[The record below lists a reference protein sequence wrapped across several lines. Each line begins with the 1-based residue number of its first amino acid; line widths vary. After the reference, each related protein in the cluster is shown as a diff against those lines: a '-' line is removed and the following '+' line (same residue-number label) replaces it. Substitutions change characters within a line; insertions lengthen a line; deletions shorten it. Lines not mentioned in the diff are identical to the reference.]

1 MRLNSSF
8 GDKTPKTATGVNKAT
23 LQLDTSP
30 HICHFKAHYVTPWR
44 YHSFILLFF
53 HFSIYP
59 FVHQAFSEYSGS
71 VQGRWEG
78 GKRERSLLSVP
89 VLKLKSTERTT
100 GFTYLNI
107 CYRTYNSF
115 QDGVCLH
122 LTFEETACDE
132 IFFKVQWG
140 HVSVS
145 YCYITNHPKT
155 WWLKT
160 INIYYGSQV
169 SESAMCFIWSWLDS
183 FMCLQSHV
191 GSVTVLILTWVG

>member
-8 GDKTPKTATGVNKAT
+8 GEKTPKTATGVNKAT

-100 GFTYLNI
+100 GFTYWTSVTGHTTAFKMEFVSI
-107 CYRTYNSF
+107 
-115 QDGVCLH
+115 LH
-122 LTFEETACDE
+122 LRKQPVMKFFSKYSEGMYLLATA
-132 IFFKVQWG
+132 
-140 HVSVS
+140 
-145 YCYITNHPKT
+145 T
-155 WWLKT
+155 
-160 INIYYGSQV
+160 
-169 SESAMCFIWSWLDS
+169 
-183 FMCLQSHV
+183 
-191 GSVTVLILTWVG
+191 